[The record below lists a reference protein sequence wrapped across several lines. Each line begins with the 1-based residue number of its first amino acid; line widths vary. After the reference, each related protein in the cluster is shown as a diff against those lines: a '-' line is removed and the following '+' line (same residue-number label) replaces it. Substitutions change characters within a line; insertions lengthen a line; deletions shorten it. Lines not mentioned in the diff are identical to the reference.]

1 MAAPGSDSLADPGA
15 ALCGVVWCRL
25 CAATRPA
32 GYGFGNCGARL
43 PVKAATPST
52 PLGWAALAAML

>member
-1 MAAPGSDSLADPGA
+1 MAAPGSNSLVDPGA
-15 ALCGVVWCRL
+15 ALCCVVWCRL
-25 CAATRPA
+25 CAAAQPA